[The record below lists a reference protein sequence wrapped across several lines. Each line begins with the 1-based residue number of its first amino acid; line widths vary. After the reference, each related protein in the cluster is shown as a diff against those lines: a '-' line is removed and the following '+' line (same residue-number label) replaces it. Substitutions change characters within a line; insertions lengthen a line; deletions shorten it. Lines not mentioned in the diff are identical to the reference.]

1 MKYILILILFVF
13 QLFVFGSALNNA
25 DSLSTPSDN
34 TSTGVTKEEL
44 LKFNEKVPT
53 ESSVSAEE
61 QKALQVQKT
70 ITKATDFFVSN
81 IGFTSCVASCPIK
94 PEYEADF
101 YAKVDKFDINTGA
114 ITCSVYAKNDLRA
127 QTVIQSKTI
136 INEQCKKQV
145 ENTAYQSKISQQAIA
160 NNDALGKS
168 VQNSISIN
176 SQPSGNLNLADFLDA
191 LVTFNPEI
199 IDMQKSMGNQNIEF
213 QNGITFDSLKHNENK
228 AQAIDYAR
236 SISSSFFSSL
246 GISELNPMSPPV
258 TNISTE
264 NQNEKFLSKFLLF
277 FMEMLLVSGS
287 VMSDL
292 LYYLFLAALLWGVI
306 DIALSWKKEGNIGA
320 IIRRVA
326 FSIAVILVFFS
337 SSESTNVTVGGQNI
351 TMDSSRAQNWFSSAN
366 QEVNSIM
373 DSLVQK
379 TWSAYLKNLSTRE
392 GVVSSNTVKN
402 QEKESNQLKAKNTE
416 LQKINDTCFNDYN
429 MVEMKQ
435 YLGKIRTD
443 KQQNQVYANPFPTQE
458 EMAKISQYKRENDLL
473 KYGSN
478 PNISLSACYDAK
490 QKILSNQVKIDG
502 YEKNIQNFN
511 NPSFLKDKSTQIVAL
526 NDYFLSLQ
534 QKYGYLSIV
543 FLPAAEMLYGLKDF
557 IEDTFAKKWENYKT
571 MDIQAISTGALANS
585 AMLTMLPLDNVI
597 NVAKLI
603 SGALPTSWI
612 PFVGDS
618 ISDLLAFAII
628 IFSVDFF
635 VEALQYTKVI
645 VFFLVATYA
654 FMLVFASKLVAYL
667 NLPFAVI
674 WALATN
680 QKEKIVGII
689 ANVIYVTLKVILL
702 FVAILI
708 CLFILFMIDNV
719 ADEFINEIPQL
730 AYEFGFF
737 AWLITSFM
745 SGFMIILKIILE
757 VSAIIASIHYIPKS
771 FANSLKLEINDLSDA
786 VNQVIAQKIK

>member
-1 MKYILILILFVF
+1 MRYILILLFFVF
-13 QLFVFGSALNNA
+13 QLFGSALNNA
-25 DSLSTPSDN
+25 DSLSTPSS
-34 TSTGVTKEEL
+34 TTTATGVTKQEL
-44 LKFNEKVPT
+44 LQFDSKVPT
-53 ESSVSAEE
+53 ESTVSAEE

-81 IGFTSCVASCPIK
+81 VSFSSCSASCPIK
-94 PEYEADF
+94 PEYQTDF
-101 YAKVDKFDINTGA
+101 YAKVDKFDIKA

-136 INEQCKKQV
+136 INNQCVKQV
-145 ENTAYQSKISQQAIA
+145 ENTAYQSKISQQAIS
-160 NNDALGKS
+160 NNDALSRS
-168 VQNSISIN
+168 VQNNIAIN
-176 SQPSGNLNLADFLDA
+176 SQPSTNLDLSDFLDA

-199 IDMQKSMGNQNIEF
+199 IDIQKSMANQSIEF
-213 QNGITFDSLKHNENK
+213 NGKTFDSLKHNEDK

-246 GISELNPMSPPV
+246 GISELNPMSSPV

-264 NQNEKFLSKFLLF
+264 NLNQKFLSKFLLF

-287 VMSDL
+287 VMSEL
-292 LYYLFLAALLWGVI
+292 LFYIFLAALLWGVI

-326 FSIAVILVFFS
+326 FSIAVILVFFT

-351 TMDSSRAQNWFSSAN
+351 TLDSSRAQNWFSSAN

-392 GVVSSNTVKN
+392 GVVSSDTVKN
-402 QEKESNQLKAKNTE
+402 QEEEANQLKRKNE
-416 LQKINDTCFNDYN
+416 QLQKINDQCFNDFN
-429 MVEMKQ
+429 MVELKQ

-443 KQQNQVYANPFPTQE
+443 KQQNQVFANPFPTAE
-458 EMAKISQYKRENDLL
+458 EMAKISQFKRENDLL
-473 KYGSN
+473 KYDN
-478 PNISLSACYDAK
+478 PSISLSACHDAK
-490 QKILSNQVKIDG
+490 QGILSNQVKIDG
-502 YEKNIQNFN
+502 YDANINNFN

-543 FLPAAEMLYGLKDF
+543 FLPAAEMVYGLKDF
-557 IEDTFAKKWENYKT
+557 IEDTFVKKWENYKSL
-571 MDIQAISTGALANS
+571 DIQAISTGALQNS
-585 AMLTMLPLDNVI
+585 AMLTLLPLDNVI
-597 NVAKLI
+597 AIMSKI
-603 SGALPTSWI
+603 SSVLPTSWI
-612 PFVGDS
+612 PFGVGDK
-618 ISDLLAFAII
+618 IADLVSLALI

-654 FMLVFASKLVAYL
+654 FMLVFAEKLLAYL
-667 NLPFAVI
+667 KLPFAVI

-719 ADEFINEIPQL
+719 ADEFIQEIPKL

-757 VSAIIASIHYIPKS
+757 VAVIVSCLHYIPKS
-771 FANSLKLEINDLSDA
+771 FANGLKLEVNNLSDA

>member
-13 QLFVFGSALNNA
+13 QLFGSALNNA

-34 TSTGVTKEEL
+34 TSTGVTKEEI

-70 ITKATDFFVSN
+70 ITKATDFFVPNVS
-81 IGFTSCVASCPIK
+81 FSSCVASCPIK
-94 PEYEADF
+94 PEYEPDF
-101 YAKVDKFDINTGA
+101 YAKVDKFDINSGT
-114 ITCSVYAKNDLRA
+114 ITCSVLVKADLKG

-136 INEQCKKQV
+136 INQQCVKQI
-145 ENTAYQSKISQQAIA
+145 ENTAYQSKISQQAIS

-168 VQNSISIN
+168 IQNSISIN
-176 SQPSGNLNLADFLDA
+176 SQPSGNLDLADFLDA

-199 IDMQKSMGNQNIEF
+199 IDIQKSMANGSMEF
-213 QNGITFDSLKHNENK
+213 TSGITFDSLKHNKNK

-287 VMSDL
+287 VMSEL
-292 LYYLFLAALLWGVI
+292 LFYIFLASILWGVI

-351 TMDSSRAQNWFSSAN
+351 TMDSSRAQNWFSSGN
-366 QEVNSIM
+366 QEINSIM

-392 GVVSSNTVKN
+392 GVVSSDTVKN

-435 YLGKIRTD
+435 YLGKIRTE

-473 KYGSN
+473 KYGS
-478 PNISLSACYDAK
+478 PSISLSACHDAK
-490 QKILSNQVKIDG
+490 QGILSNQVKIDG

-511 NPSFLKDKSTQIVAL
+511 NPAFLKDKSTQIVAL

-543 FLPAAEMLYGLKDF
+543 FLPAAEMVYGLKDF
-557 IEDTFAKKWENYKT
+557 IEDTFAKKWESYKT
-571 MDIQAISTGALANS
+571 MDIQAISTGALQNS
-585 AMLTMLPLDNVI
+585 AMLTLLPLDNVI
-597 NVAKLI
+597 AIMSKI
-603 SGALPTSWI
+603 SSVLPTSWI
-612 PFVGDS
+612 PFGVGDK
-618 ISDLLAFAII
+618 IADLVSLALI

-654 FMLVFASKLVAYL
+654 FMLVFAEKLLAYL
-667 NLPFAVI
+667 KLPFAVI

-702 FVAILI
+702 FVAILT
-708 CLFILFMIDNV
+708 CLFILFIIDNV
-719 ADEFINEIPQL
+719 ADEFIQEIPKL

-757 VSAIIASIHYIPKS
+757 VAVIISCLHYIPRA
-771 FANSLKLEINDLSDA
+771 FATSLKL
-786 VNQVIAQKIK
+786 

>member
-1 MKYILILILFVF
+1 MKYILILVLFVF
-13 QLFVFGSALNNA
+13 QLFGSALNNA
-25 DSLSTPSDN
+25 DSLSTPS
-34 TSTGVTKEEL
+34 TTTATGVTKQEL
-44 LKFNEKVPT
+44 LEFDSKVPT

-81 IGFTSCVASCPIK
+81 VSFSSCVASCPIK

-101 YAKVDKFDINTGA
+101 YAKVDKFDINSGA
-114 ITCSVYAKNDLRA
+114 ITCSVFAKNDLRA

-136 INEQCKKQV
+136 INEQCRKQV
-145 ENTAYQSKISQQAIA
+145 ENTAYQSKISQQAIS
-160 NNDALGKS
+160 NNDVLGKS

-176 SQPSGNLNLADFLDA
+176 SQPSGNLDLADFLDA

-199 IDMQKSMGNQNIEF
+199 IDIQKSMANQNIEF

-246 GISELNPMSPPV
+246 GISELNPMAQPV
-258 TNISTE
+258 TNITSE
-264 NQNEKFLSKFLLF
+264 NKNERFLSNFLLF

-287 VMSDL
+287 VMSEIL
-292 LYYLFLAALLWGVI
+292 FYIFLAALLWGVI
-306 DIALSWKKEGNIGA
+306 DIGLNWKKEGNIGA

-326 FSIAVILVFFS
+326 FSIAVILVFFT

-351 TMDSSRAQNWFSSAN
+351 TMDSSRAQNWFSSGN

-373 DSLVQK
+373 DSLSQK
-379 TWSAYLKNLSTRE
+379 AWSAYLKNLSTRE
-392 GVVSSNTVKN
+392 GVVSSDTVKN
-402 QEKESNQLKAKNTE
+402 NEKEAHQLKAKNTE
-416 LQKINDTCFNDYN
+416 LQKINDQCFNDYN

-435 YLGKIRTD
+435 YLGKIRTE
-443 KQQNQVYANPFPTQE
+443 KQQNQVYDNPFPTAE

-478 PNISLSACYDAK
+478 PSISLSACHDAK
-490 QKILSNQVKIDG
+490 QGILSNQVKIDG

-543 FLPAAEMLYGLKDF
+543 FLPAAEMVYGLKDF

-571 MDIQAISTGALANS
+571 MDIQAISTGGLQNL
-585 AMLTMLPLDNVI
+585 AMLTLIPDNVI
-597 NVAKLI
+597 AIMSKI
-603 SGALPTSWI
+603 SSVLPTSWI
-612 PFVGDS
+612 PFGVGDKLA
-618 ISDLLAFAII
+618 DLVSLALIV
-628 IFSVDFF
+628 FSTDFF
-635 VEALQYTKVI
+635 LEALQYTKVI
-645 VFFLVATYA
+645 VFMLISSYS
-654 FMLVFASKLVAYL
+654 FMLVFAEKLLAYL
-667 NLPFAVI
+667 KLPFAVI

-702 FVAILI
+702 FVAIIL

-719 ADEFINEIPQL
+719 ADEFINEIPKL

-757 VSAIIASIHYIPKS
+757 VAVIISCLHYIPKS

>member
-1 MKYILILILFVF
+1 MKYILIFLFFIF
-13 QLFVFGSALNNA
+13 QLFGSALNNA
-25 DSLSTPSDN
+25 DSLSTPSAT
-34 TSTGVTKEEL
+34 TSTGVTKQEL
-44 LKFNEKVPT
+44 LQFDVKVPT
-53 ESSVSAEE
+53 ESTVSAEE

-70 ITKATDFFVSN
+70 ITKATDFFVPNVTFS
-81 IGFTSCVASCPIK
+81 SCSASCPIK

-101 YAKVDKFDINTGA
+101 YAKIDKFDINTGA
-114 ITCSVYAKNDLRA
+114 ITCSVYAKNDIRA
-127 QTVIQSKTI
+127 QTIIQSKTI
-136 INEQCKKQV
+136 VNQQCIKQV
-145 ENTAYQSKISQQAIA
+145 ENTPYQSKISQQSIS

-176 SQPSGNLNLADFLDA
+176 SQSSSNLDLSDFLDA
-191 LVTFNPEI
+191 IVTFNPEI
-199 IDMQKSMGNQNIEF
+199 IDIQKSMANQNIEF

-264 NQNEKFLSKFLLF
+264 NLNGQYLSKFLLF

-292 LYYLFLAALLWGVI
+292 LFYLFFAALLWGVV
-306 DIALSWKKEGNIGA
+306 DIALSWKKEGNIA
-320 IIRRVA
+320 ATLRRVA
-326 FSIAVILVFFS
+326 FSIAVILVFFTA
-337 SSESTNVTVGGQNI
+337 SESTNVTVGGQNI

-366 QEVNSIM
+366 QEVNSIL
-373 DSLVQK
+373 DSLVMK
-379 TWSAYLKNLSTRE
+379 TWKAYLKNLSTRE
-392 GVVSSNTVKN
+392 GVVSSDTVKN
-402 QEKESNQLKAKNTE
+402 NEKESNQLKAKNTE
-416 LQKINDTCFNDYN
+416 LQKINDQCFNDYN

-435 YLGKIRTD
+435 YLGKIRTE
-443 KQQNQVYANPFPTQE
+443 KQQNQVYANPFPTAE
-458 EMAKISQYKRENDLL
+458 EMTKISQYKRENDLL

-478 PNISLSACYDAK
+478 PSISLSACHDAK
-490 QKILSNQVKIDG
+490 QGILSNQVKIDG
-502 YEKNIQNFN
+502 YDVTINNFN
-511 NPSFLKDKSTQIVAL
+511 SPSFLKDKSTQIVAL
-526 NDYFLSLQ
+526 NDYFFSLQ

-543 FLPAAEMLYGLKDF
+543 FLPAAEMVYGLKDF
-557 IEDTFAKKWENYKT
+557 IEDTFAKKWESYKT
-571 MDIQAISTGALANS
+571 MDIQAISTGALQNS
-585 AMLTMLPLDNVI
+585 AMLTLLPLDNVI
-597 NVAKLI
+597 AIMSKI
-603 SGALPTSWI
+603 SSVLPTSWI
-612 PFVGDS
+612 PFGVGDK
-618 ISDLLAFAII
+618 IADLVSLALI

-654 FMLVFASKLVAYL
+654 FMLVFAEKLLAYL
-667 NLPFAVI
+667 KLPFAVI

-689 ANVIYVTLKVILL
+689 ANVIYITLKVILL

-719 ADEFINEIPQL
+719 ADEFINEIPKL

-757 VSAIIASIHYIPKS
+757 IAVIISCLHYIPKS

>member
-1 MKYILILILFVF
+1 MRYILILLFFVF
-13 QLFVFGSALNNA
+13 QLFGSALNNA
-25 DSLSTPSDN
+25 DSLSTPS
-34 TSTGVTKEEL
+34 TTTATGVTKQEL
-44 LKFNEKVPT
+44 LEFDSKVPT
-53 ESSVSAEE
+53 ESTVSAEE
-61 QKALQVQKT
+61 QKALNIQKT

-81 IGFTSCVASCPIK
+81 VSFSSCVASCPIK
-94 PEYEADF
+94 PEYEPDF
-101 YAKVDKFDINTGA
+101 YAKVDKFDINLGA
-114 ITCSVYAKNDLRA
+114 ITCSVFAKNELRA

-136 INEQCKKQV
+136 INQQCIKQV
-145 ENTAYQSKISQQAIA
+145 ANTAYQSKISQQAIS

-176 SQPSGNLNLADFLDA
+176 SQPSGNLDLADFLDA
-191 LVTFNPEI
+191 LVTFNPQI
-199 IDMQKSMGNQNIEF
+199 IDIQKSIGSQNISF
-213 QNGITFDSLKHNENK
+213 VDGITFDSLRHNENK
-228 AQAIDYAR
+228 SHAIDYAK

-246 GISELNPMSPPV
+246 GISELNPMSQPV

-287 VMSDL
+287 VMSEL
-292 LYYLFLAALLWGVI
+292 LFYIFIAALLWGVI

-326 FSIAVILVFFS
+326 FSIAVILVFFTA
-337 SSESTNVTVGGQNI
+337 SESTNVTVAGQNI
-351 TMDSSRAQNWFSSAN
+351 TLDSSRAQNWFSSAN
-366 QEVNSIM
+366 QEVNSII
-373 DSLVQK
+373 DSLVMK

-392 GVVSSNTVKN
+392 GVVSSDTVKN
-402 QEKESNQLKAKNTE
+402 QEKESNQLKAKNIE
-416 LQKINDTCFNDYN
+416 LQKINDQCFNDYN
-429 MVEMKQ
+429 MGEMKQ
-435 YLGKIRTD
+435 YLTKTRTD
-443 KQQNQVYANPFPTQE
+443 KQMNQVYANPFPTAE
-458 EMAKISQYKRENDLL
+458 EMAKISQFKRENDLL

-478 PNISLSACYDAK
+478 PNISLSACHDAK
-490 QKILSNQVKIDG
+490 QGILSNQVKIDG
-502 YEKNIQNFN
+502 YEQNILNFN

-534 QKYGYLSIV
+534 VKYGYLSII
-543 FLPAAEMLYGLKDF
+543 FLPVAEMVYGLKDF

-571 MDIQAISTGALANS
+571 MDIQTISTGGLQNS
-585 AMLTMLPLDNVI
+585 AMLTLLPLDNVI
-597 NVAKLI
+597 AIMSKI
-603 SGALPTSWI
+603 SSVLPLTWI
-612 PFVGDS
+612 PFGIGDKVGD
-618 ISDLLAFAII
+618 LVALALI

-654 FMLVFASKLVAYL
+654 FMLVFAEKLLAYL
-667 NLPFAVI
+667 KLPFAVI

-719 ADEFINEIPQL
+719 ADEFIQEIPKL

-757 VSAIIASIHYIPKS
+757 ITVVIACLHYIPKS